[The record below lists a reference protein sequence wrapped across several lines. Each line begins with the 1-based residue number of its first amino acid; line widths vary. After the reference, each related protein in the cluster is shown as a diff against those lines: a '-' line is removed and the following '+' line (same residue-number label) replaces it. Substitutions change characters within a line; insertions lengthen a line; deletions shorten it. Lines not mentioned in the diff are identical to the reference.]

1 MTSFLK
7 RNYNLIFK
15 KLNTMKTLK
24 QQYQDLE
31 FQVNVEYRTLIDK
44 IGTIDFFI
52 ESEDEDFEET
62 LEQFL
67 ITNKHI

>member
-1 MTSFLK
+1 
-7 RNYNLIFK
+7 
-15 KLNTMKTLK
+15 MKTLR

-44 IGTIDFFI
+44 TGTIDFFI